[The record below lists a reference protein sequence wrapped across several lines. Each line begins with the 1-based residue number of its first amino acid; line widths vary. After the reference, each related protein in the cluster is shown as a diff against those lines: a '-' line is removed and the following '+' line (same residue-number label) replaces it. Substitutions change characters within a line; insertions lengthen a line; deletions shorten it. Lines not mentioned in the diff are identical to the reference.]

1 MPLAFL
7 TPLIQAAHEA
17 EKHRDERRFAVYQAL
32 VEADPE
38 LAALLQR
45 IGSHE
50 QCEDWLFHVA
60 LRFGGQRPI
69 DVYQTDRTK
78 VIDFLRRMVGDSA
91 F

>member
-1 MPLAFL
+1 MPLSFL

-17 EKHRDERRFAVYQAL
+17 ESTCDERRFAVYQAL
-32 VEADPE
+32 VEHDPE

-60 LRFGGQRPI
+60 PRFGGQRPI
-69 DVYQTDRTK
+69 DVYQADRAK
-78 VIDFLRRMVGDSA
+78 VVDFLRRMVGDSV

>member
-1 MPLAFL
+1 MPISLL
-7 TPLIQAAHEA
+7 TPLILAAHEA
-17 EKHRDERRFAVYQAL
+17 EKTCDERRFAVYQAL